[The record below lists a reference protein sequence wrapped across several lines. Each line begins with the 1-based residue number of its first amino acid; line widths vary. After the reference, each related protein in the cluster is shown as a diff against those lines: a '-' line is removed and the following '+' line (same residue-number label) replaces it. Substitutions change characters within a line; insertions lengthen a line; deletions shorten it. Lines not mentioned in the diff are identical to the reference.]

1 MKKLHSYSAK
11 PNSSIAWSV
20 NITFK
25 HLHQLVFV
33 LFKHAEHQH
42 FITLYGRVIWKQPG
56 SITVYFCVHC
66 DLNQDKHLHLYSGWH
81 SWTWC
86 LKKLNLKWV
95 VVCNQRPL
103 VWSTRELRLIQSL
116 RSCCRKMRHRFR
128 LPEVLIC
135 HRRRNTSVTNN
146 KPDGTIAETK
156 VKLKHVE
163 VRFSLFIH
171 FHSPHLCF
179 HHWVV
184 FISVKFT

>member
-1 MKKLHSYSAK
+1 MKKLRSYSAK

-33 LFKHAEHQH
+33 LFKHVEHQH
-42 FITLYGRVIWKQPG
+42 FITLFGNNQGDHSLFLCALWFKSRPTSAPLFRLTLMNVMSQETEFKMG
-56 SITVYFCVHC
+56 CCVH
-66 DLNQDKHLHLYSGWH
+66 LSRKRRL
-81 SWTWC
+81 
-86 LKKLNLKWV
+86 
-95 VVCNQRPL
+95 L